1 MSSCFSIHKALT
13 LFHSPQ
19 QSPKSLFIHRHSQTG
34 PCQFPLEGLLIK
46 ITRWLDAR
54 ILNMTDS
61 WHLRGQSGSLSLQ
74 YNTFL
79 SSSYLAPDDFEIFI
93 NSLMTED
100 VIRTSRRVC
109 NFFFFHSF
117 LLLLRI
123 SAQFAPGERGEGGDG
138 VIDETAKENPVK
150 RAFNFIRTWNL
161 IDRYENWTSVH
172 RKTMLLQKY
181 TGWEKWSNWKG
192 NSNS

>member
-1 MSSCFSIHKALT
+1 MSSCFSIHKPLT

-19 QSPKSLFIHRHSQTG
+19 QSPKSLFIHRDSQTG

-46 ITRWLDAR
+46 ITRWLDAH

-100 VIRTSRRVC
+100 VIRTSRRAC

-123 SAQFAPGERGEGGDG
+123 SAQFAPGEGRVCVCVCVCDG
-138 VIDETAKENPVK
+138 VIDETSKENPVK
-150 RAFNFIRTWNL
+150 RAFNFIRTWTR

-181 TGWEKWSNWKG
+181 TGWEKWSNW
-192 NSNS
+192 